1 MGTVGREGKRVGAI
15 ELFEYLKTCQ
25 LAMLE
30 MVRPPVRAIEIHDAI
45 ADQDRLCL
53 ALSRAQAVKVGCM
66 YCQVTA
72 GWLHRRA
79 RRSRPA
85 VPHCGCARRRSN
97 NRRSCA
103 PI

>member
-72 GWLHRRA
+72 GWLHRRVEHGGLDRQCRDGIADA
-79 RRSRPA
+79 REGVR
-85 VPHCGCARRRSN
+85 
-97 NRRSCA
+97 
-103 PI
+103 II

>member
-15 ELFEYLKTCQ
+15 RLFEYLKTCQ

-66 YCQVTA
+66 YCQVAA
-72 GWLHRRA
+72 GCFTVEHGGLDRQCRDGIADA
-79 RRSRPA
+79 REGVR
-85 VPHCGCARRRSN
+85 
-97 NRRSCA
+97 
-103 PI
+103 I

>member
-15 ELFEYLKTCQ
+15 RLFEYLKTCQ

-53 ALSRAQAVKVGCM
+53 ALSRAQAVKVGYVLSGGSRM
-66 YCQVTA
+66 ASPSSTA
-72 GWLHRRA
+72 VSTGSAATALRMRA
-79 RRSRPA
+79 KA
-85 VPHCGCARRRSN
+85 FE
-97 NRRSCA
+97 
-103 PI
+103 